1 MKETQEKN
9 LFIKYSQYISYFI
22 NIYHSRLEI
31 GWKILLNNSSSIK
44 FILSYFINIYHLL
57 SHSIYLSFFLLK
69 HIYSYIKKGYQMSK
83 RIKTR
88 FTGIFYRETFTHGK
102 HDKVYY
108 VIYKEDGKTKEVKA
122 GKESEGMR
130 PNYANNLRISI
141 LNSIRLGEDMPTI
154 LKQKEKKEKI
164 TFDTIA
170 YLYFDSKKLHN
181 KTNYRAQTKYESQ
194 LQPLLGYKD
203 IHNITKTDILKIQ
216 KEFAETRAPKTV
228 NQYIQFIRTV
238 YNYAIEEEIFKGI
251 NPTKGINEQKVD
263 NKRERYLT
271 VDEVNHL
278 LNHIQDK
285 PDLYLFCLL
294 SLSTGGRLVTITS
307 IQKKDI
313 VLSRNMINL
322 DDKKN
327 GTGYKGFFDD
337 HIKHILEGT
346 IKNINAND
354 YIIKTNTRTLRRQLS
369 KVLTLLFNSDLEKDD
384 RKNRVVVHTLRHTFA
399 SQLAINGT
407 PIFTIQ
413 KLLNHKDIK
422 QTLRYA
428 KLAPD
433 SGSEMVNELLSLYI
447 KS

>member
-1 MKETQEKN
+1 
-9 LFIKYSQYISYFI
+9 
-22 NIYHSRLEI
+22 
-31 GWKILLNNSSSIK
+31 
-44 FILSYFINIYHLL
+44 
-57 SHSIYLSFFLLK
+57 
-69 HIYSYIKKGYQMSK
+69 MSK
-83 RIKTR
+83 RIKTKY
-88 FTGIFYRETFTHGK
+88 TGIFYREILTRNRP
-102 HDKVYY
+102 DKVYY
-108 VIYKEDGKTKEVKA
+108 ILYKENGKTKEVKA
-122 GKESEGMR
+122 GKETEGMR
-130 PNYANNLRISI
+130 ANFANNLRISI
-141 LNSIRLGEDMPTI
+141 LNAIRLGGDMPEI
-154 LKQKEKKEKI
+154 LKNKEKKEKV

-203 IHNITKTDILKIQ
+203 IHYISKNDILNIQ
-216 KEFAETRAPKTV
+216 REFAETRAPKTV

-238 YNYAIEEEIFKGI
+238 YNYAIEEEIFKGN
-251 NPTKGINEQKVD
+251 NPTKGIKEQKID

-271 VDEVNHL
+271 VDEVNRL
-278 LNHIQDK
+278 LNKVQDK

-294 SLSTGGRLVTITS
+294 SLSTGGRLMTITS

-313 VLSRNMINL
+313 VFSRNMINL

-327 GTGYKGFFDD
+327 DSGYKGFFDD
-337 HIKHILEGT
+337 NIKQILEET
-346 IKNINAND
+346 TKDLTAND

-369 KVLTLLFNSDLEKDD
+369 KILTRLFNSDLEKDD
-384 RKNRVVVHTLRHTFA
+384 RKNRVVIHTLRHTFA

-428 KLAPD
+428 KLSPD
-433 SGSEMVNELLSLYI
+433 SGRDKINELMSLY
-447 KS
+447 KK